1 LQLDSLEYCR
11 IANDIYKRLE
21 SLPDGLDE
29 TYDRILSKIK
39 DEDRKWAIRV
49 LECLA
54 FSARLMRLEEVDEV
68 VAFNL
73 DSGQFDQRLPHPLAV
88 LEICSSLITISS
100 GTDEMR
106 GKSNNKISNE
116 TI

>member
-11 IANDIYKRLE
+11 IASDVYKRLE

-49 LECLA
+49 LECLS
-54 FSARLMRLEEVDEV
+54 FSARLMTLKEVSEV
-68 VAFNL
+68 VAFNP
-73 DSGQFDQRLPHPLAV
+73 DSGQFDQWLPNPLAI
-88 LEICSSLITISS
+88 LEICSSLITISRA
-100 GTDEMR
+100 TDKMR
-106 GKSNNKISNE
+106 GKSCQQG
-116 TI
+116 